1 MDEVAAPF
9 TIDGRPIAYAG
20 RMDVK
25 IHWATYGR
33 DDEGIDVT
41 PRLRSLVRDGR
52 LSLTVSP
59 KLFGDPVPGKTKT
72 LRFEY
77 ELPGDNRRYIHEVDD
92 QRIVMI
98 PNTRT
103 KNIGIFY
110 TSQIVDQKYF
120 RRVIKQLELAPSIDI
135 ITCSWQPIEDNPF
148 PELSWPFHTRSHL
161 NLVLQ
166 ILKLLHHARELGPY
180 EYVFFLEDDVLYPE
194 SYFDLEPF
202 AEDAVLNTNYIG
214 LFERGFQK
222 ATAHRQQPLQQ
233 VVMKLPAA
241 IEHFT
246 SRLAQALTVGVVEV
260 EPYERP
266 WATRRSLHPAV
277 HINHGRNFTS
287 HFNIYS
293 KEEVEPWHP
302 YWGHAADWWA

>member
-1 MDEVAAPF
+1 L
-9 TIDGRPIAYAG
+9 G
-20 RMDVK
+20 VK

-33 DDEGIDVT
+33 DDDGIDVT
-41 PRLRSLVRDGR
+41 PRLQSLVENNR
-52 LSLTVSP
+52 LSFTVSY
-59 KLFGDPVPGKTKT
+59 KLFGDPVPGRSKT

-77 ELPGDNRRYIHEVDD
+77 ELPGDEGRHVYEAHDD
-92 QRIVMI
+92 RIVVI

-110 TSQIVDQKYF
+110 TAQIIDQKYF
-120 RRVIKQLELAPSIDI
+120 RRVLDQLALADNVDI

-148 PELSWPFHTRSHL
+148 PELGWPYHTRLHL
-161 NLVLQ
+161 TLVLQ

-194 SYFDLEPF
+194 SYFDIEPF
-202 AEDAVLNTNYIG
+202 DEDAVLNTNYIG
-214 LFERGFQK
+214 LFAKGFQR
-222 ATAHRQQPLQQ
+222 ATLHRQQPLHQ

-241 IEHFT
+241 IDHFT

-266 WATRRSLHPAV
+266 WATRASLHPAV

-293 KEEVEPWHP
+293 KEDIWPDDP
-302 YWGHAADWWA
+302 YWGNASDWWE